1 MEFPVLHSEKNVLP
15 ERTDS
20 VCPVCSKNKVWG
32 NNEYVELSGGFIS
45 SAENLEVD
53 LWLDW
58 FSESNGGAQEQEEVA
73 IVSEVKAPRF
83 QLAFCS
89 TDCLRKF
96 LNSAVDK
103 LELKI
108 NANKNS

>member
-15 ERTDS
+15 EETDL

-32 NNEYVELSGGFIS
+32 TSEYVELSGGFTS
-45 SAENLEVD
+45 SAANPEID

-58 FSESNGGAQEQEEVA
+58 FAQSTGGVQEQEEVS

-89 TDCLRKF
+89 TNCLRQF